1 MSDKKMGLVD
11 GLIVGGGFFLGYF
24 LTKWLVAALLI
35 ATVLWGTCALVAY
48 NESKGRTDPVSRK
61 LVKLLNVP
69 EVRFESECALREL
82 PRASSSYLGSIV
94 TGHTY
99 KVIDQKGSWRKV
111 IVSGLDTGWTKCSL
125 EKI

>member
-48 NESKGRTDPVSRK
+48 NDSKGRTDPVTRK

-69 EVRFESECALREL
+69 EVRFESDCALREL
-82 PRASSSYLGSIV
+82 PRSTSSYLGSV
-94 TGHTY
+94 TTGHTY